1 MAGPRF
7 LSGQGGYGNYFFGTM
22 SIKPPLRHA
31 TVKPALSLALPALFL
46 LFATLSHAARYQPP
60 ATDRSWTDLGAQ
72 EWKFIGSN
80 SLTGAEAVGY
90 NDAGWATVKVPHTWN
105 TKTDRTTHSHAWYR
119 THLQG
124 TGADTAG
131 GKRFYLHFGGANANA
146 EVFLNGTLLGRHVG
160 GYTAFILDA
169 TDARKDGDN
178 VLAVKVDNASF
189 PGLPSNGNGWVHY
202 GGLIRAVRKLATNA
216 YGIDPTDFASPGV
229 YISQGN
235 VGAANAG
242 MSIRTMLRN
251 ASGNDKTFAVS
262 LVVCDS
268 SDEIVAT
275 LRDSLPVPANT
286 RSSLLLTGSVAN
298 PKLWSLGGPYLYRIY
313 AELRVD
319 GVVRDMVAQRTGF
332 RSYQL
337 TANSFAING
346 AQKLLR
352 GAGLHAENEVAW
364 NALDSLA
371 IARQYDVAQDMGM
384 NLIRLVHYPHSPAA
398 YSLADERGLAVFTE
412 NGLYQN
418 SVNVGNADRDGNTR
432 EMVMQNFNHPSIL
445 WWGAGN
451 EDYFP
456 ANITRFSAVI
466 KAADSTR
473 PVFYASSG
481 QVPTGSD
488 LTFQNIYQGWY
499 AGAVKDFPAG
509 NHWISE
515 SGAGGVIASHQ
526 GYKAVSF
533 TVGTFEPE
541 EYESLVLEH
550 KFQYIFNDKP
560 SDVPL
565 YAHWLLFDISD
576 TKYKGMNTKGLLT
589 AGGFPKDCHYLWKA
603 KARPTVPLIRI
614 LGKHWYLR
622 TASRDVKIYSNRATL
637 SLSVNGADKGTKAD
651 GAYVNASTG
660 GVINNVFYFDSVL
673 AKGRNTVIASDGAGN
688 ADTAIL
694 YFTGEAPAAP
704 ADSAET
710 ISGLT
715 SGNAANP
722 AYFVNI
728 PVQGQWPVYY
738 QCDGK
743 ADNSFDAIPSLLQ
756 GAGWIATRR
765 QSQDPTDLSFTV
777 KDPRG
782 ADVYVMMTKQASAPA
797 WVAAA
802 GLVATGVTGKWR
814 DNAMNL
820 VDYALYGKAFPA
832 GAKVSLGSSV
842 IDFVVL
848 VKPSGVTGIREI
860 ARVASPRSGYAFLSA
875 DRRIVVP
882 RLPGL
887 PARTVG
893 IYDLSGKCLQK
904 AILRGDEDFFVAGK
918 AAGQG
923 VRIIRV
929 STRR

>member
-1 MAGPRF
+1 MDTKRPR
-7 LSGQGGYGNYFFGTM
+7 
-22 SIKPPLRHA
+22 RHA
-31 TVKPALSLALPALFL
+31 AVKPVLVPALPVLFL
-46 LFATLSHAARYQPP
+46 LFATLLQAARYEPP
-60 ATDRSWTDLGAQ
+60 NTDRVWADLGAQ
-72 EWKFIGSN
+72 DWKFIGSN

-90 NDAGWATVKVPHTWN
+90 NDAAWATVKVPHTWN
-105 TKTDRTTHSHAWYR
+105 TKSDRTTHSHAWYR

-124 TGADTAG
+124 TSADTAG

-146 EVFLNGTLLGRHVG
+146 DVYLNGTLLGRHVG
-160 GYTAFILDA
+160 GYTAFVFDA
-169 TDARKDGDN
+169 TAARIDGDN

-202 GGLIRAVRKLATNA
+202 GGLIRTVRKLVTNA

-229 YISQGN
+229 YISQLN
-235 VGAANAG
+235 VGSANAG
-242 MSIRTMLRN
+242 LSIRTMLRN
-251 ASGNDKTFAVS
+251 ASGSAKTFAVS

-268 SDEIVAT
+268 SDDIVAT
-275 LRDSLPVPANT
+275 LRDSLQVPANT
-286 RSSLLLTGSVAN
+286 KSSLLLAGNIAN
-298 PKLWSLGGPYLYRIY
+298 PKLWSLGSPYLYRIY

-319 GVVRDMVAQRTGF
+319 GAVRDMVSQRTGF

-337 TANSFAING
+337 TAGSFAING

-352 GAGLHAENEVAW
+352 GAGLHAENEAALS
-364 NALDSLA
+364 ALDSLA
-371 IARQYDVAQDMGM
+371 IKRQYDVAQDMGM

-418 SVNVGNADRDGNTR
+418 SVNVGSPERDDNTR
-432 EMVMQNFNHPSIL
+432 EMVKQNFNHPSIL

-451 EDYFP
+451 EDFFP

-481 QVPTGSD
+481 QIPTGPD
-488 LTFQNIYQGWY
+488 FTFQNIYQGWY
-499 AGAVKDFPAG
+499 TGAIKDFPAG
-509 NHWISE
+509 HHWISE

-526 GYKAVSF
+526 GYKALAF

-560 SDVPL
+560 SDVPM
-565 YAHWLLFDISD
+565 YAHWMLFDISD
-576 TKYKGMNTKGLLT
+576 SKYKGMNTKGLLT
-589 AGGFPKDCHYLWKA
+589 AAGFPKDCYYLWKA
-603 KARPTVPLIRI
+603 KARPTVPLVRI

-622 TASRDVKIYSNRATL
+622 TASRDIKVYSNRASLT
-637 SLSVNGADKGTKAD
+637 LSVNGENKGTKAD
-651 GAYVNASTG
+651 GAYVHASTG

-673 AKGRNTVIASDGAGN
+673 AKGRNSVIASDGAGN
-688 ADTAIL
+688 ADTAVI

-704 ADSAET
+704 ADTAET
-710 ISGLT
+710 IADLA
-715 SGNAANP
+715 SGNSANP
-722 AYFVNI
+722 AYFVNQ

-743 ADNSFDAIPSLLQ
+743 ADNTFDTIPALLE
-756 GAGWIATRR
+756 GARWIVTRR

-782 ADVYVMMTKQASAPA
+782 AHVFVMMTKQASAPP
-797 WVAAA
+797 WVSAA
-802 GLVATGVTGKWR
+802 GFAPTGVSAKWR
-814 DNAMNL
+814 DNAMDL
-820 VDYALYGKAFPA
+820 VDYELYGKTFPA
-832 GAKVSLGSSV
+832 GAEVRLGSSA

-848 VKPSGVTGIREI
+848 VKPSGTTGIGER
-860 ARVASPRSGYAFLSA
+860 ARTAATLSRYAFLST
-875 DRRIVVP
+875 DRRIAVP
-882 RLPGL
+882 RIFGDLVR
-887 PARTVG
+887 AVG

-904 AILRGDEDFFVAGK
+904 TILQGDQDVFIASQ

-923 VRIIRV
+923 VRIVRV
-929 STRR
+929 WTP